1 MSSSISGLAGNTA
14 MHIFGT
20 PAPLPLLLI
29 PQPADPLS
37 LWLPRPAL
45 VRACRADDPQAAAPP
60 LCTMFISP
68 LYTKFDDTCPAKHF
82 RYYMRRKMGPPGGA
96 ICVDAKDLA
105 SCRRFD

>member
-1 MSSSISGLAGNTA
+1 MAILR
-14 MHIFGT
+14 MRRK
-20 PAPLPLLLI
+20 
-29 PQPADPLS
+29 
-37 LWLPRPAL
+37 RPDL
-45 VRACRADDPQAAAPP
+45 KPEQYYDQDEDFKNFIDCKPYDPQAAAPP